1 MPPRREPDHPAPTQA
16 TVVAQFRDY
25 HAKKFSGQG
34 DPRIVDEW
42 LQGLEFIFEVMD
54 CADRYR
60 VICAQLQLTG
70 DARLWWNA
78 YWSMRPGEKEGC
90 TWDSLKELIRVKY
103 YPSYY
108 RAEIER
114 QFLSLQQGT
123 RTVDEYEREFTRL
136 AAFVPD
142 LVRTEAQRAQRFIDG
157 LHPTVRHN
165 IVGHGTQMYA
175 RAVSIAQEVDASIR
189 REAVRDRSQP
199 SSPAQSSSVPPMSPV
214 TAQPPKTNKRKG
226 KDAPM
231 DKRTRRR
238 LQQIPQCPTCGRLH
252 RGECRF
258 GQDVCYYCHEPGH
271 FANRCPKKAQQP
283 QQPQQPPQQQHPRQQ
298 AQRPPQQQQQRGRQ
312 QARVYAV
319 DQAEAEQQPGT
330 MSGMVVLNNVY
341 VFALFDTGATH
352 SFISRR
358 CLDAIGV
365 RATTTIDPLE
375 VSLASG
381 RKIVTSAKASDLS
394 LSIGGRVLSTDAF
407 VLEMRD
413 FDLILGM
420 DWLSFYH
427 VDIKCHD
434 REITL
439 YLLGDES
446 ITFF

>member
-1 MPPRREPDHPAPTQA
+1 
-16 TVVAQFRDY
+16 
-25 HAKKFSGQG
+25 
-34 DPRIVDEW
+34 
-42 LQGLEFIFEVMD
+42 GLKFIFEVMD
-54 CADRYR
+54 CPDRYR

-78 YWSMRPGEKEGC
+78 YWSMRPGEKAGC
-90 TWDSLKELIRVKY
+90 TWDMLKELIREKY
-103 YPSYY
+103 YPTYY
-108 RAEIER
+108 RAEMER
-114 QFLSLQQGT
+114 QFLSVQQGT

-157 LHPTVRHN
+157 LYPAVRHN
-165 IVGHGTQMYA
+165 IVGHGTKTYA

-189 REAVRDRSQP
+189 REAVRDHPQP
-199 SSPAQSSSVPPMSPV
+199 SALAQSSSVPLMPALPA
-214 TAQPPKTNKRKG
+214 AQPPKNNKRKG
-226 KDAPM
+226 KGAPM

-238 LQQIPQCPTCGRLH
+238 LHQIPKCLTYGRLN

-258 GQDVCYYCHEPGH
+258 GQDVCYYCHDPGH
-271 FANRCPKKAQQP
+271 FANRCPKKAKQPQQP
-283 QQPQQPPQQQHPRQQ
+283 QQPQQPPQQQ
-298 AQRPPQQQQQRGRQ
+298 Q

-319 DQAEAEQQPGT
+319 DQTEAEQQPDT
-330 MSGMVVLNNVY
+330 MSGMVVLNNIP

-365 RATTTIDPLE
+365 RATTAIDPLE

-381 RKIVTSAKASDLS
+381 RKIVTSVKASDLS

-427 VDIKCHD
+427 ADIRCHD

-439 YLLGDES
+439 YLPGDDS
-446 ITFF
+446 ITFFGSRNRSLPH